1 MAEHELSERE
11 REILRLVATGASNKE
26 IAQQLFI
33 TQNTVK
39 VHLRN
44 IFAKIGVASRT
55 EATVYAIQNG
65 LVQLD
70 NPPRRIEPAAAVPA
84 PIVVPTPRI
93 ETRRALPARGW
104 LVIAALLVLLIGI
117 VSVATMRQAATPV
130 LASPAPARARWQER
144 AALPI
149 ARAGLAVAAY
159 DNRLYAI
166 GGESAQGIVANVE
179 RYDPTSDTWTRLSS
193 KPTAVTD
200 VSAAVIGGLI
210 YVPGGRLDATYLRIS
225 DELEVYNPRQDRW
238 ETRARLPEPL
248 CAYALATFEGKLYLF
263 GGWNGERYVDA
274 VYVYNPDEDAWRAQ
288 TPMPTARGYAGAAV
302 VGNKIFVIGGY
313 DGRAALAVNEVYFP
327 ERDPDESP
335 WEARAQLP
343 EGRYGM
349 GVASISN
356 IVYVLGGEGDT
367 ARALASLQ
375 YLQEEDRW
383 VAFESPAAKPWVYP
397 AVQPLGTHIYSIGG
411 KMGDAPTGR
420 NVSYQ
425 AIYTI
430 LVPIVP

>member
-1 MAEHELSERE
+1 MLNHDLSERE

-33 TQNTVK
+33 TPNTVK

-70 NPPRRIEPAAAVPA
+70 TAPKITEPIEPLA
-84 PIVVPTPRI
+84 TPLA
-93 ETRRALPARGW
+93 ETRRTPMVRWWIA
-104 LVIAALLVLLIGI
+104 IAALIVLLIGALSI
-117 VSVATMRQAATPV
+117 GTIRQVVAPAS
-130 LASPAPARARWQER
+130 ASPAPMPARAQIR
-144 AALPI
+144 AALPTP
-149 ARAGLAVAAY
+149 RAGLATAAY
-159 DNRLYAI
+159 ENRIYAI
-166 GGESAQGIVANVE
+166 GGQNAQSIVTNVE
-179 RYDPTSDTWTRLSS
+179 RYDPTSNAWTTLAP

-210 YVPGGRLDATYLRIS
+210 YVPGGRLDTAHRQIS
-225 DELEVYNPRQDRW
+225 DRLEVYNPRQDRW

-263 GGWNGERYVDA
+263 GGWNGERYLDS
-274 VYVYNPDEDAWRAQ
+274 VYVYSPDEDVWRAQ

-302 VGNKIFVIGGY
+302 IGNKIFVIGGF
-313 DGRAALAVNEVYFP
+313 DGQTALDVNEVYSP
-327 ERDPDESP
+327 ERDDGAENP
-335 WEARAQLP
+335 WETRAALP

-349 GVASISN
+349 GVAGVSN
-356 IVYVLGGEGDT
+356 LVYVIGGEGDKGNV
-367 ARALASLQ
+367 LAALQ
-375 YLQEEDRW
+375 YLPEENRW
-383 VAFESPAAKPWVYP
+383 LRFDSPFPTSWVYLSLLP
-397 AVQPLGTHIYSIGG
+397 MGTHIYGIGG
-411 KMGDAPTGR
+411 KIGDTATGQ
-420 NVSYQ
+420 NIAYQ

-430 LVPIVP
+430 LVPIVR